1 MGGQIITITHYIATF
16 QHNSEFLKSNF
27 SQIIANVINNGEKWV
42 AKLDVGADESNK
54 MKFSQ
59 IVAKITIMINNVGG
73 KNK

>member
-42 AKLDVGADESNK
+42 AKLDVGADESI
-54 MKFSQ
+54 FSQ
-59 IVAKITIMINNVGG
+59 TL
-73 KNK
+73 